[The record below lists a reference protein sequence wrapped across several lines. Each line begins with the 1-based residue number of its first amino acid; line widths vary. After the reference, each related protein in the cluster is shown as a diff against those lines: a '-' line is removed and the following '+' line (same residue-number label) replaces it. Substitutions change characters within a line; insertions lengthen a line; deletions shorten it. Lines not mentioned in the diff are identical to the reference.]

1 MYRIILGVILVFCL
15 AGPGH
20 GADKAYVTDS
30 YKITFRTGPSLENKI
45 ISMLSSGQPLDVLE
59 TTGDWSRVRIL
70 EKGESP
76 LEGWVLSRYLTTRIP
91 WEIQANSLRKENSKL
106 KEKLNPLEGELN
118 KARRRGQELAAKL
131 QKATA
136 ALQKLEKE
144 YGSLEQGAAG
154 YLKLRDTHRIIESN
168 LEFSQKEVQKLADEN
183 ERLRSSERNKWFAIG
198 ALVLLCGFIIGL
210 IIGRQQK
217 KRRSAY
223 Y

>member
-15 AGPGH
+15 VGPGH
-20 GADKAYVTDS
+20 GADRAYVTDS

-59 TTGDWSRVRIL
+59 TTGDWSHVRIL
-70 EKGESP
+70 EKGESV
-76 LEGWVLSRYLTTRIP
+76 LEGWVLSRYLTARIP
-91 WEIQANSLRKENSKL
+91 WEIQANTLRKENSKL
-106 KEKLNPLEGELN
+106 KEKLNPLEGELDI
-118 KARRRGQELAAKL
+118 ATRQGRELAAKL
-131 QKATA
+131 RKTTV

-144 YGSLEQGAAG
+144 YGSLKQGAAG
-154 YLKLRDTHRIIESN
+154 YLKLRETHNVIESRLN
-168 LEFSQKEVQKLADEN
+168 SSQKEVQRLADEN

-198 ALVLLCGFIIGL
+198 ALVLLCGFVVGM

-217 KRRSAY
+217 KRRSSY